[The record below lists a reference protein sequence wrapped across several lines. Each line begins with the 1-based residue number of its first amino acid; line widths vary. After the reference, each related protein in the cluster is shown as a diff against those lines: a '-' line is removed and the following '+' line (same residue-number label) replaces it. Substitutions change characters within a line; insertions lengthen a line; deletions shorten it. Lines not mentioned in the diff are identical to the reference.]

1 MQLNQPVQN
10 PAFISKQSCLTKR
23 ETDIVRLL
31 TKGMVPAE
39 IGKRLSISVSTV
51 YKHIANIYKKCSIS
65 NSTSNGNDL
74 GC

>member
-1 MQLNQPVQN
+1 M
-10 PAFISKQSCLTKR
+10 
-23 ETDIVRLL
+23 RLL

-65 NSTSNGNDL
+65 NRQQLYQMFQKEEEGI
-74 GC
+74 